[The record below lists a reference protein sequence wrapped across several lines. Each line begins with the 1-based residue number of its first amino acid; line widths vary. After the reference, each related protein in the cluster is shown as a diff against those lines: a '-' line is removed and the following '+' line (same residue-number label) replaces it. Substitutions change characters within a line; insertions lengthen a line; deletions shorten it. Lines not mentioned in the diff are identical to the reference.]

1 MADLNPVHL
10 WKDMLAAPNESRGK
24 TLFMAVVVSGL
35 SAFAVSLAAVFLG
48 PLAEANRAAEREARL
63 AAMMDQ
69 LPGLADIL
77 AASGA
82 ESMEALV
89 VNLETDSVAENIDP
103 DTFDGTSPSA
113 TQLSPEEDIAGI
125 GERPDILRLYVLA
138 SDGAPQLVVF
148 PVVGQ
153 GYASTIRGYLALE
166 GDMETVAALTITE
179 QGETPGLGANIEN
192 ASWQA
197 LWPGTSLV
205 DADGNLAVEVVQ
217 GGGSEPWQVDGI
229 TGATR
234 TGNGITNMVRFWVGP
249 EGFGPILDK
258 LKAGDLP

>member
-1 MADLNPVHL
+1 MADLNPVAL
-10 WKDMLAAPNESRGK
+10 WRHMLAASNESRGK
-24 TLFMAVVVSGL
+24 TLFMAVVVSGV
-35 SAFAVSLAAVFLG
+35 SALAVSTAAVFLG

-69 LPGLADIL
+69 LPGLAEIL

-89 VNLETDSVAENIDP
+89 VNLATDSVAEDIDP
-103 DTFDGTSPSA
+103 DAFDGTSPSA
-113 TQLSPEEDIAGI
+113 TALSPEEDIAGI
-125 GERPDILRLYVLA
+125 GERPDYVRLYVLE
-138 SDGAPQLVVF
+138 SDGVPQLVVF
-148 PVVGQ
+148 PIFGQ
-153 GYASTIRGYLALE
+153 GYTSTIKGFLALE

-205 DADGNLAVEVVQ
+205 DADGNLAIEVVQ
-217 GGGSEPWQVDGI
+217 GGGSQPWQVDGI

-234 TGNGITNMVRFWVGP
+234 TGNGITNIVRFWVGP

-258 LKAGDLP
+258 LKAGEI